1 MSSSFVCNIFTEK
14 MNCIVLPLLL
24 FHYNYHSN
32 SVLTQNSL
40 PEKQQT
46 RHDCCPKGMYVCENS
61 LCQDFTFI
69 NVEPYLAALVLLFM
83 DQSTAQHEQMS
94 RDCLYKDQRYT

>member
-1 MSSSFVCNIFTEK
+1 

-24 FHYNYHSN
+24 FHYSYHSN

-40 PEKQQT
+40 PEKQQS
-46 RHDCCPKGMYVCENS
+46 RLDCCPKGMYVCEKS

-69 NVEPYLAALVLLFM
+69 NFELYLAALVPRVILFM
-83 DQSTAQHEQMS
+83 DQSTTQQMS